1 MLYHID
7 FYWIFQINVKLFSLT
22 NSTYFLVHFYSS
34 TFFTAYFDDFVHLPT
49 ILLFKKEC
57 LSLDWI
63 SVEICKCIT
72 KFCLKREY
80 TYVLIWKYQL
90 PGMKY
95 FFDKD
100 TSIIHDLVLKIL
112 CKNENI
118 SHLKLNIHVLSFV
131 KVQLNSKQKTKSIFL
146 YMYFNA
152 NVNIS

>member
-1 MLYHID
+1 MWLTTITDMLYHID
-7 FYWIFQINVKLFSLT
+7 FIHVFQINVKLFSLT
-22 NSTYFLVHFYSS
+22 NSTYLLVHFYSS
-34 TFFTAYFDDFVHLPT
+34 TLFYTAYFDDFVHLPT

-95 FFDKD
+95 FFDK
-100 TSIIHDLVLKIL
+100 ILVVYMTLYWKF
-112 CKNENI
+112 
-118 SHLKLNIHVLSFV
+118 FV
-131 KVQLNSKQKTKSIFL
+131 KMK
-146 YMYFNA
+146 
-152 NVNIS
+152 ISVIWNWIYYHL